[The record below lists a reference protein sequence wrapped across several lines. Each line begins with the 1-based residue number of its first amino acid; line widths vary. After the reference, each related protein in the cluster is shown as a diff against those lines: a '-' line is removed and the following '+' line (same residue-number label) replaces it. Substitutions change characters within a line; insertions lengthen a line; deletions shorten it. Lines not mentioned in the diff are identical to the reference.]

1 MPEIFNVILVS
12 VSRLLFS
19 SPAFVKMAES
29 SLSEVRQVQD
39 SSGAMCSHTS
49 VGSSLLDPFREV
61 PVSENIN
68 FSSLSLVCDIAE
80 SVDDESSVSGSPVD
94 TLLSSTS
101 PRVTGTPQ
109 SSKLPHGSG
118 LGISGLTRKD
128 GSGPFDGLGIVSI
141 KSSPWRNDDLPRSEM
156 LHLGDGID
164 QSDFIHGFSQ
174 PSSLS
179 SSSSTY
185 DDSSESEDLD
195 PSLLVGTGDGISD
208 VFLQETFFTFTQ
220 DPFHQFCHST
230 VVSSSSIPGCDNSN
244 NSWSELGHE
253 PESGS
258 MSDLLMYTSTHPV
271 NEPQR
276 LNHHRRR
283 IPKLKTNFS
292 SATISSELKRLS
304 NAVFPKS
311 NWRNRSSSWP
321 ASTPGNTAAPRTHC
335 KWRL

>member
-1 MPEIFNVILVS
+1 
-12 VSRLLFS
+12 
-19 SPAFVKMAES
+19 MAES
-29 SLSEVRQVQD
+29 SLSEARQVQD
-39 SSGAMCSHTS
+39 SSGEMCSHTS
-49 VGSSLLDPFREV
+49 VGSSLLDAFREV

-68 FSSLSLVCDIAE
+68 FSSLSLVCDIAG
-80 SVDDESSVSGSPVD
+80 SVDDEFSVSGSPAD
-94 TLLSSTS
+94 NLLSSTS
-101 PRVTGTPQ
+101 PPVTGTLQ

-141 KSSPWRNDDLPRSEM
+141 KSSPWRHDDLPRSEM
-156 LHLGDGID
+156 LHLD

-179 SSSSTY
+179 YSSSTY
-185 DDSSESEDLD
+185 DDSSESEDFD
-195 PSLLVGTGDGISD
+195 PSLLVGTGDTGISD

-220 DPFHQFCHST
+220 DPFHQLCHSN

-244 NSWSELGHE
+244 NSWSELGLGLGDE
-253 PESGS
+253 PESTS
-258 MSDLLMYTSTHPV
+258 MSDLLMNTSTHPV
-271 NEPQR
+271 NDDSRPQR
-276 LNHHRRR
+276 LNHHRLR

-304 NAVFPKS
+304 NTVFPKS
-311 NWRNRSSSWP
+311 SWRNRSSSWP
-321 ASTPGNTAAPRTHC
+321 ASTPGNTAAAAPRTHC